1 MTGVVFFP
9 LMFALVSG
17 AAPATSTLKLAAP
30 EWTAAQ
36 VDRDLAAFFSD
47 ELARALRS
55 RGLQVVTA
63 ADMAAVLGA
72 ERQRQLLGCDESGAS
87 CLLELGNALGCDGL
101 LRVSLAKLSGGAW
114 RANVKVLSSRD
125 GTTLAETGVE
135 SDSDQAFAR
144 ALDPAAERLARALAP
159 PGAPPDVP
167 EAKGASSP
175 RRVAWIPAVAG
186 GLVSLAGGA
195 LLGLA
200 VWRSS
205 SLDQE
210 LSSQGRVT
218 DTAVRLAR
226 EGKAF
231 EASGWVG
238 LGVGLA
244 ALAVAGVMALWGAEA
259 PLRPEVS
266 LSPHGAA
273 VGLTLVWP

>member
-1 MTGVVFFP
+1 MTAGVFFSMM
-9 LMFALVSG
+9 LALVSG

-63 ADMAAVLGA
+63 DDMAAVLGA
-72 ERQRQLLGCDESGAS
+72 ERQRQLLGCDDSGAS

-101 LRVSLAKLSGGAW
+101 VRVSLAKLSGAW
-114 RANVKVLSSRD
+114 RANVKVLSAKD

-159 PGAPPDVP
+159 PSTP
-167 EAKGASSP
+167 EVAGPSTP
-175 RRVAWIPAVAG
+175 RRAAWIPAVAG
-186 GLVSLAGGA
+186 GVVSLAGGA

-200 VWRSS
+200 VWSSS

-218 DTAVRLAR
+218 DAAVRLANQ
-226 EGKAF
+226 GKAF
-231 EASGWVG
+231 EVSGWIGV
-238 LGVGLA
+238 GVGLA
-244 ALAVAGVMALWGAEA
+244 ALAVAGVMALLGEEA
-259 PLRPEVS
+259 PVRPEVS
-266 LSPHGAA
+266 LSPHGVA
-273 VGLTLVWP
+273 VGLTLAWP

>member
-72 ERQRQLLGCDESGAS
+72 ERQRQLLGCGESGAS

-101 LRVSLAKLSGGAW
+101 VRVSLAKLSGAW
-114 RANVKVLSSRD
+114 RANVKVLSSKD

-144 ALDPAAERLARALAP
+144 ELDPAAERLARALAP
-159 PGAPPDVP
+159 PGVP

-175 RRVAWIPAVAG
+175 RRAAWIPAVAG
-186 GLVSLAGGA
+186 GLVSLAGGT

-200 VWRSS
+200 AWRSS

-210 LSSQGRVT
+210 LSSQGRVS
-218 DTAVRLAR
+218 DAAVRLAS

-244 ALAVAGVMALWGAEA
+244 ALAVAGVMALWGEEA
-259 PLRPEVS
+259 PVRPELS